1 MEILILLLLS
11 ELLLTVL
18 LLILWYS
25 IHKIEK
31 EIKNLKFLLTYEK
44 KVSYTARPKLNK
56 KYCSWNNKKLKTNNK
71 TMKIKETIIDWD
83 FSK

>member
-11 ELLLTVL
+11 ELSLTVL

-25 IHKIEK
+25 IHKVEK

-44 KVSYTARPKLNK
+44 KVSYTASPKLDK
-56 KYCSWNNKKLKTNNK
+56 KYCSWNNKNFKNK
-71 TMKIKETIIDWD
+71 N
-83 FSK
+83 